1 MTIRSGAAPLVSVA
15 KVTQALTSGSGAGG
29 NAPNALPGAMQ
40 WGQANSCTFRFD
52 PQALPRRT
60 VAAGVLPTSR
70 RGPLLSARQAG
81 DARSANRSG
90 GGRSAVLSL
99 AADAGFDYD
108 YDDES
113 FDASVAGTSSSR
125 GADSQGQAEQN
136 DRDAQEGGHGH
147 GNSAHKT
154 ALFEFAPSAPLEVRT
169 ASSFENDS
177 SPLQGLLQFA
187 SALTSDG
194 SSRSLRQRALAV
206 PGMFTSV
213 PTKCLTNVL
222 GLVRAAL
229 VEAVDSGAL
238 VPKAEASSPDQNC
251 LLPLLLLRALRPMPP
266 APRAQAYARAVAIV
280 SMGGRIQARPA
291 NARNSIAAP

>member
-1 MTIRSGAAPLVSVA
+1 MTTRLSAAPLVSVA
-15 KVTQALTSGSGAGG
+15 KVTQAFTSGSGAGG
-29 NAPNALPGAMQ
+29 TAPNVLPGAMQ

-70 RGPLLSARQAG
+70 RGSLLSARQAG
-81 DARSANRSG
+81 DARSANRHG

-113 FDASVAGTSSSR
+113 CDASVAGTSSSR

-136 DRDAQEGGHGH
+136 DRDAQEREHGQ
-147 GNSAHKT
+147 GNSAHKAAIFGFT
-154 ALFEFAPSAPLEVRT
+154 PSAPLKIRT

-177 SPLQGLLQFA
+177 TPLQGLLQFA

-206 PGMFTSV
+206 PGMFAAV

-229 VEAVDSGAL
+229 IEAVDSGAL
-238 VPKAEASSPDQNC
+238 VPKAEANSPDQNC

-266 APRAQAYARAVAIV
+266 APRAQAYARAVAMV
-280 SMGGRIQARPA
+280 SMRGRIWATPA
-291 NARNSIAAP
+291 NSRNSIAPP